1 MVEEIIKE
9 VQEKQKEIN
18 SLKKELLK
26 KSEEA
31 FFKGAKQIFETCPQL
46 DSVSWTQY
54 TPYFNDGDE
63 TIFSVNTSYLEVN
76 GKYTD
81 EDDSLSPTVIKSY
94 GTYNRNLRVY
104 EGRVEEPNPNYNKTL
119 SDSVDM
125 MSKFLEVFDED
136 FYKSQFGDH
145 VKVTI
150 TKEGIDTEEYE
161 HE

>member
-1 MVEEIIKE
+1 MIDEIIKE

-54 TPYFNDGDE
+54 TPFFNDGDTCE
-63 TIFSVNTSYLEVN
+63 FSVNTGYLEVN

-81 EDDSLSPTVIKSY
+81 EDDSLSPTVIKSR
-94 GTYNRNLRVY
+94 GTYNRNLGVY

-150 TKEGIDTEEYE
+150 TKEGIDTEEYD